1 MSYCGSWAGSGGS
14 CDDNKVCS
22 VLGSAGDTGS
32 VFDFVQDLGSLC
44 KGDAWWSLYNL
55 GDAYSGVTASQAC

>member
-44 KGDAWWSLYNL
+44 KGDAW
-55 GDAYSGVTASQAC
+55 